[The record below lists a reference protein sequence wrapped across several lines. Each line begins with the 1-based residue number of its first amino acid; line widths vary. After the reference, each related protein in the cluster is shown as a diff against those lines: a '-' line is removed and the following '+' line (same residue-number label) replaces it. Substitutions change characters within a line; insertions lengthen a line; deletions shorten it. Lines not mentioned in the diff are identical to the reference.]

1 MKRKM
6 LTCLTKMF
14 LFILLSILIKIKSQ
28 FEFKEIE
35 KNFLV
40 DNNNIKKEDNKGNI
54 IKTKLI

>member
-1 MKRKM
+1 
-6 LTCLTKMF
+6 MF